1 MFENYKLS
9 LLDFYRIKNKNHRLS
24 INLEDPGREKIR
36 MECVEVFLRK
46 NTQKDKDLIRLVF
59 DPKNQFDDQVRSI
72 ERFKL
77 DKFRSLVSF
86 MIEGTSIRDEKLV
99 KLLAWLIDFPTYNE
113 WRELSEEE
121 LKLIF
126 EEAAKKPEEK
136 IGNELLEHDAPEPT
150 RDVEETVVKSTTP
163 PVKIISVKINGG
175 DNGAG
180 ETKNVHPPEGPVYEP
195 RFSPRYIAI
204 SCIILLFIGSVSF
217 MAWENRA
224 TSIRMPNADEKYMYW
239 DGDHYEPVKVGEQDP
254 GVTIIPLDLK
264 LLQQQRKI
272 TLPDTLTKYSLG
284 KVWYKGYGSNHEYF
298 TFKGAYPADTA
309 RTLRPLSNTIL
320 TKYTSN
326 YRYILT
332 RVIWFLYA
340 AIFVSLC
347 GYGVS
352 RMTRKVSVQKPEQKI
367 NDDPIIDFS
376 EKQLA
381 QQ

>member
-9 LLDFYRIKNKNHRLS
+9 LLDFYWIKNKNHRLS

-36 MECVEVFLRK
+36 IECVEVFQRK

-86 MIEGTSIRDEKLV
+86 MVEGTSIRDERLV
-99 KLLAWLIDFPTYNE
+99 KLLAWLIDFPTYIE

-126 EEAAKKPEEK
+126 EEAAKKLEEGK
-136 IGNELLEHDAPEPT
+136 ENEALESYTSESTNAIEESVAKPTAPPVT
-150 RDVEETVVKSTTP
+150 II
-163 PVKIISVKINGG
+163 PVKINSG
-175 DNGAG
+175 DEGIG
-180 ETKNVHPPEGPVYEP
+180 ETIKADPPEEPVYER
-195 RFSPRYIAI
+195 RFSPRYITI
-204 SCIILLFIGSVSF
+204 SCIILLFIGSTSF
-217 MAWENRA
+217 VAWEHRFKA
-224 TSIRMPNADEKYMYW
+224 VRTPNADEKCMYW
-239 DGDHYEPVKVGEQDP
+239 ESDHYEPVKCNAQIA

-264 LLQQQRKI
+264 TLQQQRKI
-272 TLPDTLTKYSLG
+272 TIPDTLTKYSLG

-298 TFKGAYPADTA
+298 TFNGVYPADTA
-309 RTLRPLSNTIL
+309 RTLKPLSNMIL
-320 TKYTSN
+320 ARHTSN

-332 RVIWFLYA
+332 RLTWFLYA
-340 AIFVSLC
+340 TIFVSLC

-352 RMTRKVSVQKPEQKI
+352 KMKRKVSIPDQKTDGRI
-367 NDDPIIDFS
+367 DDFS
-376 EKQLA
+376 KGQLA